1 MRILVI
7 GSGGR
12 EHAICATLQRTSS
25 GRAQL
30 FSAPGNAGI
39 AQMAAC
45 VPIKVEDQRGRLSFA
60 EETKIDLTV
69 VGPEAPLSDGLVD
82 AFEQAELRIVGPRSA
97 AARLESSKAF
107 AKAFMDRHSIPTARY
122 QIGRA
127 HV

>member
-25 GRAQL
+25 GCVQL

-39 AQMAAC
+39 AQIAEC
-45 VPIKVEDQRGRLSFA
+45 VPIKVEDQRRLLSFA

-69 VGPEAPLSDGLVD
+69 VGPEAPLADGLVD
-82 AFEQAELRIVGPRSA
+82 AFGRADLRIVGPRSA
-97 AARLESSKAF
+97 AA
-107 AKAFMDRHSIPTARY
+107 
-122 QIGRA
+122 
-127 HV
+127 